1 MTEKQKEPVEQ
12 KTPGRAVLPKMVHMG
27 IPIAS
32 ALIIMAFALTLALPA
47 NHSTL
52 PVQSTVFFIPIYITI
67 VIILV
72 FSCMYIFKE
81 FVEKDPDATTAWN
94 EET

>member
-1 MTEKQKEPVEQ
+1 MTETQKEPSEQ
-12 KTPGRAVLPKMVHMG
+12 KRTGGAVLPKMFHIG

-32 ALIIMAFALTLALPA
+32 ALIILAFALTLALPA
-47 NHSTL
+47 NQSTL
-52 PVQSTVFFIPIYITI
+52 PAESTVFFIPIYITI

-81 FVEKDPDATTAWN
+81 FVEKDPDAATAWN
-94 EET
+94 EKD